1 MHWVLHAMATRCVG
15 GMVSSASTDIVESTL
30 SIHSVPRLANHLL
43 TVEDTQLV
51 QGKKNATK
59 ENVLP
64 SIPAPAPLS
73 VKKMATATHATK
85 QKPLSVTLE
94 MNATKQKN
102 LVKQQVAR

>member
-1 MHWVLHAMATRCVG
+1 
-15 GMVSSASTDIVESTL
+15 MVSSVSTNIAELMQST
-30 SIHSVPRLANHLL
+30 HNVPRPASHLL
-43 TVEDTQLV
+43 IAEDTRLV

-102 LVKQQVAR
+102 RVKPQVAR